1 MPYFHF
7 TNYVRTKWKLN
18 EKEIIDILFTFF
30 KSHGLNLGW
39 LHKKTPL
46 CNESLLILLD
56 LKNERNFEDKKGIK
70 NLKNLLSLHLKR
82 LKVDCLMVKKRK
94 WSEDEYVRLING
106 AIRHH
111 SSPNMFI
118 NNDLVYNFFLT
129 RSLRN
134 AINDGWRVLLINGTN
149 IDIIEKAMKW
159 TPSEMPFNEHL
170 KLICENLSILRFILY
185 A

>member
-1 MPYFHF
+1 MNHVFLKENEQSKSLNYFLEEDFLTERKKKMPYFHF

-129 RSLRN
+129 QF
-134 AINDGWRVLLINGTN
+134 A
-149 IDIIEKAMKW
+149 KCYK
-159 TPSEMPFNEHL
+159 
-170 KLICENLSILRFILY
+170 
-185 A
+185 